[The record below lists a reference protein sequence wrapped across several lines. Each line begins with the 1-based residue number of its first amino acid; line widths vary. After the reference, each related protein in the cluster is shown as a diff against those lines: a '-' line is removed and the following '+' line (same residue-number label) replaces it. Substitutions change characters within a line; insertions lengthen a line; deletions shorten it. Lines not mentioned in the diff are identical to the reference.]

1 MTRETFE
8 RFYRETLPRLESFV
22 ARMCGSRA
30 TAEELVQ
37 ETYYRFLRS
46 GFSGADDEER
56 RRYLYRIAVNVT
68 RTHWRKREVF
78 TADEPT
84 LPADTVDV
92 TRTLARM
99 SSRDRALLWLAY
111 AEEYSHREIAGIL
124 GVGAM
129 SVRVLLSRAKKR
141 FVKLMEGR

>member
-8 RFYRETLPRLESFV
+8 RFYRETLPRLESFI
-22 ARMCGSRA
+22 ARTCGSREL
-30 TAEELVQ
+30 AEELVQ
-37 ETYYRFLRS
+37 EAYYRFLRS
-46 GFSGADDEER
+46 EFRGADDEER

-68 RTHWRKREVF
+68 KSHWRKREEIVEIEV
-78 TADEPT
+78 AAPRET
-84 LPADTVDV
+84 LDV

-99 SSRDRALLWLAY
+99 SPRDRALLWFAY

-141 FVKLMEGR
+141 FVKMMEGR